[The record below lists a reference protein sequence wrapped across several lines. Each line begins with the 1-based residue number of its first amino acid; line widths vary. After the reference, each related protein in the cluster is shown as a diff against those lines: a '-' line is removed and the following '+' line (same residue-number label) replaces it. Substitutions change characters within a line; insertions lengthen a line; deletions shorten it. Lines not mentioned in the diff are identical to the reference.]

1 MDKKIPLTKEEIALE
16 ILKLATPPIAS
27 INSYSSFKISI
38 ESNAKYTAKAYTE
51 ILDILNKYQPKS

>member
-16 ILKLATPPIAS
+16 ILKLATPPIS
-27 INSYSSFKISI
+27 IDSNGSFRNSI
-38 ESNAKYTAKAYTE
+38 ESNAKCTAKAYTE